1 MKKLTFVTI
10 LVLLLAGGATAYW
23 GLPGSTQTEGRGQD
37 ATRVAAASVP
47 VVIAMAQTADVP
59 ITLEGV
65 GTVRA
70 RNTVTVRPQV
80 DGRLLSVNFKEGQT
94 VEKGDLLAKID
105 PATYQAALD
114 QAFAKKALDEALL
127 ANQKHDLERYEKV
140 GTLAESQQQ
149 IDTQRALVRQQEAQ
163 IKADQAAIDN
173 ATAILGYTNIV
184 SPLRGRTGIRIVDEG
199 NLIRSADAAGI
210 VVITEIQPISVLF
223 TLPQQD
229 LPQIRKDD
237 PSKVLVAEAFTT
249 DGKTQL
255 ETGSLQVI
263 DNQIDPATG
272 TVRLKAE
279 FPNTTLALWPGQFVN
294 VRLRVDTLKGV
305 VVVPPVAV
313 QRGPAGTFVF
323 VVTDDGMAAVR
334 QVTVGR
340 QTETEAVI
348 EAGLNAGDKV
358 ITSGFGRLSDGAKIA
373 DVTNPPPAAPPLT
386 GEPHTAQN
394 GNREGRRNN
403 ASNAP

>member
-1 MKKLTFVTI
+1 MKKLTLVAI
-10 LVLLLAGGATAYW
+10 LVLLLAGGATSYW
-23 GLPGSTQTEGRGQD
+23 GLPGATHTQEPGLQAKRD
-37 ATRVAAASVP
+37 AAASVP
-47 VVIAMAQTADVP
+47 VVVAMAETADVP

-70 RNTVTVRPQV
+70 RNTVTVRSQV
-80 DGRLLSVNFKEGQT
+80 EGRLLSINFKEGQT

-114 QAFAKKALDEALL
+114 QAVAKKALDEALL

-173 ATAILGYTNIV
+173 TTTILGYTNIV
-184 SPLRGRTGIRIVDEG
+184 SPLRGRTGIRTVDEG
-199 NLIRSADAAGI
+199 NIIRSTDPAGI
-210 VVITEIQPISVLF
+210 VVITEIQPIAVLF

-237 PSKVLVAEAFTT
+237 PNEVLVAEAFTT

-263 DNQIDPATG
+263 DNQIDPTTG

-279 FPNTTLALWPGQFVN
+279 FPNKKLALWPGQFVN

-313 QRGPAGTFVF
+313 QRGPTGTFVY
-323 VVTDDGMAAVR
+323 VVTDAGTAAVR

-340 QTETEAVI
+340 QTDTQAVI

-358 ITSGFGRLSDGAKIA
+358 ITSGFGRLSDGAKIVVA
-373 DVTNPPPAAPPLT
+373 TNPPPAAAPPSV
-386 GEPHTAQN
+386 EPQAAQD
-394 GNREGRRNN
+394 GKREHRTDN

>member
-1 MKKLTFVTI
+1 MKKLTFVAI
-10 LVLLLAGGATAYW
+10 LVLLLAGSATSYW
-23 GLPGSTQTEGRGQD
+23 GLPGSTQTDGRGQD
-37 ATRVAAASVP
+37 AKRVAAASVP

-114 QAFAKKALDEALL
+114 QAVAKKALDEALL

-184 SPLRGRTGIRIVDEG
+184 SPLRGRTGIRIIDEG
-199 NLIRSADAAGI
+199 NLIHSADAAGI

-223 TLPQQD
+223 ALPQQD

-237 PSKVLVAEAFTT
+237 PNKVLIAEAFTT

-279 FPNTTLALWPGQFVN
+279 FPNGKLALWPGQFVN

-313 QRGPAGTFVF
+313 QRGPSGTFVY
-323 VVTDDGMAAVR
+323 VVTDDGMATVR

-373 DVTNPPPAAPPLT
+373 DATNPPPAAAPLA
-386 GEPHTAQN
+386 GEPQTAQN
-394 GNREGRRNN
+394 GKSEGRRNN